1 MIEIKKNIQNKKK
14 SDDKEN
20 YIKKKASL
28 TKTEMVQMYT
38 LDELLTRLELC
49 RIQRVRLLSTV
60 RQKNQGG
67 KCQEAAEKQVS
78 QSNVRLG

>member
-49 RIQRVRLLSTV
+49 HSHWVRLLSTA

-67 KCQEAAEKQVS
+67 KCQEAAEKQVP
-78 QSNVRLG
+78 

>member
-1 MIEIKKNIQNKKK
+1 MIEIKKNIQNKKR

-20 YIKKKASL
+20 YITKKASL

-60 RQKNQGG
+60 R
-67 KCQEAAEKQVS
+67 
-78 QSNVRLG
+78 